1 MRKCLAVLAASFVAF
16 VSADTASAIPAFGQR
31 YKVDCHMC
39 HQGFPKLN
47 KTGQAFK
54 ERGFRLENED
64 PFKVQDWVDS
74 IPVRVRA
81 SANHYFFEGGDSF
94 NYGYIKAVSAGN
106 LGSRLSY
113 WGDVALLLDDDKNND
128 VVQEPDNLWARVEVV
143 KGGKLYVRGGRM
155 ELDLP
160 FTQARTPNLFSYG
173 IYFANTGVENDSIA
187 SYQHGLELGGSLS
200 EDTIHWSAAV
210 VGGAEDDAGKA
221 LDSDAGKFEGN
232 VFLRVARRGDNHRFG
247 AFSYV
252 GRNTLAAPRTGGGA
266 ALTWK
271 DNLLRVGADADL
283 WFSKLNVYGAYL
295 YGRNSDSQRGG
306 GGPSANFH
314 GGFVQADYH
323 AVEKEVS
330 GFLKEIA
337 VAFTLRANR
346 ESRPTNVLT
355 LKETFSG
362 FNPGVRVHLRER
374 FRMVFEYGFQGQKRA
389 DQGAVQAEL
398 VF

>member
-1 MRKCLAVLAASFVAF
+1 MRKCVAVFAAGFIGM
-16 VSADTASAIPAFGQR
+16 VSANTASAIPAFGQR

-64 PFKVQDWVDS
+64 PFKVSDWVNS
-74 IPVRVRA
+74 VPVRVRA
-81 SANHYFFEGGDSF
+81 SANHYFFEGADGY
-94 NYGYIKAVSAGN
+94 NYGYLKGISAGN

-113 WGDVALLLDDDKNND
+113 WADAALLFDDDKGND
-128 VVQEPDNLWARVEVV
+128 VFQKPDNLWARVELA
-143 KGGKLYVRGGRM
+143 KAGALYVRGGRF

-173 IYFANTGVENDSIA
+173 AYAINTGVEVDDLS
-187 SYQHGLELGGSLS
+187 SHRHGAEIGGSLS
-200 EDTIHWSAAV
+200 EDTLHWSAAV
-210 VGGAEDDAGKA
+210 VGGTADDAGKA
-221 LDSDAGKFEGN
+221 LSSDAGKFEGN
-232 VFLRVARRGDNHRFG
+232 VFLRVARRGGAHRFG
-247 AFSYV
+247 AYSYI
-252 GRNTLAAPRTGGGA
+252 GRNTLAAPRTGGGVV
-266 ALTWK
+266 TWK
-271 DNLLRVGADADL
+271 DTLFRLGADADL
-283 WFSKLNVYGAYL
+283 WFSKLNLYGTYL

-306 GGPSANFH
+306 GGPSASFH

-330 GFLKEIA
+330 GFLKEVA

-355 LKETFSG
+355 MKENFSSLY
-362 FNPGVRVHLRER
+362 PGVRVHLRER
-374 FRMVFEYGFQGQKRA
+374 YRMVFEYGFQGQSRPHH
-389 DQGAVQAEL
+389 GAIQAEI